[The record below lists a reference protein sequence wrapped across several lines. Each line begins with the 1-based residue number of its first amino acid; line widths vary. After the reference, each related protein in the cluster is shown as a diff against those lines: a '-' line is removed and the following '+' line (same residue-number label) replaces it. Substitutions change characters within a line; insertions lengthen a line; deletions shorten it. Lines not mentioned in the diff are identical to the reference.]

1 MKKIESKR
9 EWELR
14 IVTFVYCIGMLFI
27 AKKFQLMA
35 LNVFLAYIPI
45 ELSYQLKNRKNKS
58 FLVLLMG
65 WVLFY
70 PNAPYLLTDFF
81 HLEELHIYQGIN
93 GIFALNNV
101 DWFYFCLMTLGICIY
116 SFVGIG
122 TIFTVS
128 SELQKRGVILGNYQM
143 KLFYLGINFLSSLAI
158 YVGRFDR
165 LHSIYIFT
173 RPFETISLIFFE
185 WSVNKF
191 IFILIFTFFQTVLLL
206 FLDRLK
212 SRNM

>member
-1 MKKIESKR
+1 MT
-9 EWELR
+9 L
-14 IVTFVYCIGMLFI
+14 VYCIGMFFI
-27 AKKFQLMA
+27 AKKFELMA

-45 ELSYQLKNRKNKS
+45 EFSYHFNNRNNKS
-58 FLVLLMG
+58 FLLLLMG

-116 SFVGIG
+116 SFLGMQ
-122 TIFTVS
+122 TIFSVS
-128 SELQKRGVILGNYQM
+128 HELQKRGFIQANYQTIM
-143 KLFYLGINFLSSLAI
+143 FYFGINFLSSLAI

-165 LHSIYIFT
+165 LHSVYLFT
-173 RPFETISLIFFE
+173 RPFETISLVFFE
-185 WSVNKF
+185 WSFSKF
-191 IFILIFTFFQTVLLL
+191 VFIMIFTVFQFILLF
-206 FLDRLK
+206 FLDRLNTNK
-212 SRNM
+212 TTPISRL